1 MKEKLYTIPL
11 NDAVN
16 AGDECPFCW
25 IERNLEQD
33 LMDYVLGSGSSYME
47 SNVRDLT
54 DKAGFCREHIR
65 KMYDYGNTLG
75 NAWILKTHYRKVIG
89 EMNDCFKKY
98 SPVKVGFKD
107 KFSKD
112 GELKNPVARW
122 TKSRDCSCYI
132 CGEFN
137 KTYDRYMDT
146 FFSLFKDE
154 GEFRTKVLEGK
165 GFCLHHFGDLCE
177 YGEMHLNEKEKAEY
191 YPKLFELMKTNMER
205 VYEDIS
211 WLIEKF
217 EYQNAN
223 ADWKNSKDAVG
234 RGMQKLRGSYPAD
247 PPYKMKK

>member
-1 MKEKLYTIPL
+1 MAEKLYTIPL

-16 AGDECPFCW
+16 ANDECPFCY
-25 IERNLEQD
+25 IERNVEHE
-33 LMDYVLGSGSSYME
+33 LMDYVLGHASSYME
-47 SNVRDLT
+47 ADVRSKT
-54 DKAGFCREHIR
+54 DDAGFCREHIR

-75 NAWILKTHYRKVIG
+75 SAWILKTHYRRVIN
-89 EMNDCFKKY
+89 EMQKEFKKY
-98 SPVKVGFKD
+98 SPAKISFKD
-107 KFSKD
+107 RFSKTE
-112 GELKNPVARW
+112 GSKNAISAW

-132 CGEFN
+132 CKEFD
-137 KTYDRYMDT
+137 KSYDRYLET
-146 FFSLFKDE
+146 FFILFKEDS
-154 GEFRTKVLEGK
+154 EFRRKVMEGK

-177 YGEMHLNEKEKAEY
+177 YGEIHLNDKQKAEY
-191 YPKLFELMKTNMER
+191 YPQLFELMNTNMER

-217 EYQNAN
+217 EYQNKD